1 MLVDPMGVV
10 RIDLGPAQ
18 GIGVGDVDL
27 SYTEHVRALL
37 PSLAGRRDDI
47 MSGRVSAV
55 PG

>member
-18 GIGVGDVDL
+18 GIGVGDVDTA
-27 SYTEHVRALL
+27 YTDQVRAVL
-37 PSLAGRRDDI
+37 PSLAGRRDDVI
-47 MSGRVSAV
+47 SGHISPV